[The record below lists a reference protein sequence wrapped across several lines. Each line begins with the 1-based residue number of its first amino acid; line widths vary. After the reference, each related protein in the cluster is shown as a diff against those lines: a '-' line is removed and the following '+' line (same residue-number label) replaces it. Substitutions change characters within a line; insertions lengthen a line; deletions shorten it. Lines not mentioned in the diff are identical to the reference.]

1 MGSESLAIGTKP
13 WDVAK
18 SSSKL
23 TIDWM
28 LDRLIE
34 TSDSKTIFDTS
45 NEAWRAQRN
54 GLAERSP
61 FISKIMKD
69 AGIKLDRINLNELKI
84 VPLCSKSDL
93 RISQEERPPFGN
105 HLAISSQD
113 IKLVYQTSGT
123 SGKPC
128 LLALTKNDMET
139 WWRIGSRSYRAA
151 GVFPNNT
158 VLVSFGAG
166 PFVAGHTHGSI
177 DRNGA
182 GRVPVAPGDT
192 DRVIHAAE
200 LGLFDTLLCT
210 PSFAGYLAS
219 TLERK
224 GINLTNIGIRH
235 IITGGEPGGGIPS
248 VRERLEQAFNCVVT
262 EAMGLGD
269 ISPSL
274 FGECYAKQGMHFCG
288 QGLVWPELIDPKSME
303 TIDIEKGSIG
313 ELVYTALQREAMP
326 LVRFRSGDIVEI
338 LGTDCECG
346 RTSFRM
352 RCMSRADD
360 MIIVRGVNVYPS
372 AVIGV
377 LSEFKPKI
385 TGRGRLVVAGSSV
398 AVDPPVLVEVEIENN
413 SLIRDGL
420 ADLINNRIRERLT
433 FRSRVEFV
441 AQDEFGDANYKTKL
455 LIRK

>member
-1 MGSESLAIGTKP
+1 M
-13 WDVAK
+13 
-18 SSSKL
+18 
-23 TIDWM
+23 
-28 LDRLIE
+28 
-34 TSDSKTIFDTS
+34 
-45 NEAWRAQRN
+45 N
-54 GLAERSP
+54 
-61 FISKIMKD
+61 D
-69 AGIKLDRINLNELKI
+69 AGIELDRINLNELKT
-84 VPLCSKSDL
+84 VPFCTKTDL
-93 RISQEERPPFGN
+93 RISQEEHPPYGN
-105 HLAISSQD
+105 HLAVRRRD

-139 WWRIGSRSYRAA
+139 WWRIGSRSYRAT
-151 GVFPNNT
+151 GVFPENT

-200 LGLFDTLLCT
+200 QGLFDTLLGT

-219 TLERK
+219 TLEKK
-224 GINLTNIGIRH
+224 GINPRKVGITH

-248 VRERLEQAFNCVVT
+248 VRERLEQAFNCIVT

-274 FGECYAKQGMHFCG
+274 FGECFAKQGMHFCG
-288 QGLVWPELIDPKSME
+288 QGLVWPELIDPVSME
-303 TIDIEKGSIG
+303 TIDIEEGAIG
-313 ELVYTALQREAMP
+313 ELVYTSLQREAMP

-346 RTSFRM
+346 RKSFRM

-377 LSEFKPKI
+377 LAEFKPKI
-385 TGRGRLVVAGSSV
+385 TGRGRIVVSGSSV
-398 AVDPPVLVEVEIENN
+398 AVDPPVLVEVEVDNN
-413 SLIRDGL
+413 SLVQEGL
-420 ADLINNRIRERLT
+420 AELINNRIRERLT

-441 AQDEFGDANYKTKL
+441 VQHEFGDANYKTKL